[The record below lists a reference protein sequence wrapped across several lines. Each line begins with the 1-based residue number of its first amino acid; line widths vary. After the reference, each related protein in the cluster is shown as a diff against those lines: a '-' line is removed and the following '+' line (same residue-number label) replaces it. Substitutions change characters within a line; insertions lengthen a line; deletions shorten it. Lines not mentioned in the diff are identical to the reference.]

1 MKPYATPIIF
11 ALSLAAC
18 SAAPEADEE
27 ASASGAVEAPAS
39 TSSEGQSAAGREA
52 FICGG
57 ETTRE
62 HAAQFFADLDSA
74 LKSSDSGEQFKALLT
89 LQFTVIEGDT
99 AASHDISRAGA
110 VTPSLVTRDDWEA
123 INARGLSE
131 LESVGYRGCMMDH
144 GKVWFEA
151 SEGGPLKLKSINRD
165 MDWVGP
171 APAG

>member
-1 MKPYATPIIF
+1 MKTYATPIIF
-11 ALSLAAC
+11 ALTLAAC

-27 ASASGAVEAPAS
+27 ASASEAVEAPAS
-39 TSSEGQSAAGREA
+39 TSSEVQSAAGSEA
-52 FICGG
+52 FFCGG

-62 HAAQFFADLDSA
+62 QAAQFFADLDSA
-74 LKSSDSGEQFKALLT
+74 LKSGDSGEQLNALVT
-89 LQFTVIEGDT
+89 SQFTVIEDDT
-99 AASHDISRAGA
+99 AANHDISGAGT
-110 VTPSLVTRDDWEA
+110 VTPSLVTRDNWEA

-151 SEGGPLKLKSINRD
+151 SEGGPLKLKSINRN
-165 MDWVGP
+165 MDWVEP